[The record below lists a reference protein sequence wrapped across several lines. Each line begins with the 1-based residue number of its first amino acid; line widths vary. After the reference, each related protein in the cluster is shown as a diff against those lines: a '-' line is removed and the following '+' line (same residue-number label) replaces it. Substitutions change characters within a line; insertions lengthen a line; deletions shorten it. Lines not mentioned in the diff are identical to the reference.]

1 MDNVDEVEAYK
12 NEHGCFD
19 VIMSITNSD
28 GQPAKAIW
36 KNMHLTM
43 EMDCDG
49 SVKLVFES

>member
-12 NEHGCFD
+12 NERGSFD

-28 GQPAKAIW
+28 GQPTKAIW

-43 EMDCDG
+43 ELEYDG